1 MKNKSKGISLN
12 WMSKTY
18 DLITPIEGSKFR
30 QNQIRL
36 LDLKERESVLDVGCG
51 TGSLTMTAKR
61 AVDSVNI
68 IGIDI
73 APKMVKRAKE
83 KAEKQKMDIQ
93 FKAASIDKLPFKNE
107 SFDIVISSLMMHH
120 LPVRMKITGLKE
132 IYRVLKKGGR
142 FLLSDWGRPNYI
154 IGYIMVLSHIWMES
168 TRTQL
173 FGRLPDYIKKAG
185 FKNIKLVKKGAFMEH
200 YLAYKD

>member
-83 KAEKQKMDIQ
+83 KAEKQKMDIL
-93 FKAASIDKLPFKNE
+93 ILIE
-107 SFDIVISSLMMHH
+107 TGSFD
-120 LPVRMKITGLKE
+120 
-132 IYRVLKKGGR
+132 
-142 FLLSDWGRPNYI
+142 F
-154 IGYIMVLSHIWMES
+154 
-168 TRTQL
+168 
-173 FGRLPDYIKKAG
+173 
-185 FKNIKLVKKGAFMEH
+185 
-200 YLAYKD
+200 